1 MMTGV
6 WNIEKEAEALI
17 EGAAGY
23 LHKPFDQREL
33 NRLVTLALGP
43 DG

>member
-1 MMTGV
+1 M
-6 WNIEKEAEALI
+6 I

-33 NRLVTLALGP
+33 NRLVTLALGTTSP
-43 DG
+43 PGG